1 MNKQE
6 LIRIYNLYILQE
18 NNKKEFNT
26 NYLEQEL
33 PKEDLTEI
41 LVNNFDE
48 LQYLILSNPNY
59 PIFQLCA
66 EKYPMIY
73 SRYFS
78 LNFNK
83 SNLQYILSNFLG
95 TLLCRYKT
103 TNFNEIIDYYIY
115 DSDKNP
121 LNTDMMK
128 LNTLISMR
136 HFDLNFLNQ
145 IIAMAINIFKTYE
158 AEIVLFEDLQLKN
171 SLDLF
176 MEMTTEQCKIDILN
190 TLRNSFKLI
199 TSENDKKLMT
209 KLLEDFKIY
218 SDTNEPKFKDDIDSL
233 IIEFNYLFKN

>member
-1 MNKQE
+1 M
-6 LIRIYNLYILQE
+6 
-18 NNKKEFNT
+18 
-26 NYLEQEL
+26 

-66 EKYPMIY
+66 KKHPIIY

-83 SNLQYILSNFLG
+83 SNLQYILSNFLE
-95 TLLCRYKT
+95 TLFCRYKT
-103 TNFNEIIDYYIY
+103 TNFNEIIDYYVY
-115 DSDKNP
+115 DADKNP

-136 HFDLNFLNQ
+136 YFDLNFLNK

-158 AEIVLFEDLQLKN
+158 TEIVLFEDLQLKN

-176 MEMTTEQCKIDILN
+176 MEVTTEQCKIDILN

-199 TSENDKKLMT
+199 T
-209 KLLEDFKIY
+209 
-218 SDTNEPKFKDDIDSL
+218 
-233 IIEFNYLFKN
+233 

>member
-26 NYLEQEL
+26 NYLDQEL
-33 PKEDLTEI
+33 TKEDLTEI
-41 LVNNFDE
+41 LVSNFDE

-59 PIFQLCA
+59 TIFQLCA
-66 EKYPMIY
+66 KKYPIIY

-83 SNLQYILSNFLG
+83 SSLQHILSNFLG
-95 TLLCRYKT
+95 TLFCRYKT
-103 TNFNEIIDYYIY
+103 TNFNEIIDYYVY

-121 LNTDMMK
+121 MNTDMMK
-128 LNTLISMR
+128 LNTLISMKY
-136 HFDLNFLNQ
+136 FDLNFLNQ
-145 IIAMAINIFKTYE
+145 IIAMSINIFTTYE
-158 AEIVLFEDLQLKN
+158 TEIALFEDLQLKN

-176 MEMTTEQCKIDILN
+176 MEVTTRQCKIDILN

-199 TSENDKKLMT
+199 TSENDKKLMS
-209 KLLEDFKIY
+209 KLLQDFKIY
-218 SDTNEPKFKDDIDSL
+218 SYTNEPKFKDAIDLL

>member
-41 LVNNFDE
+41 LVNNFNE
-48 LQYLILSNPNY
+48 IQYLILSNPNY
-59 PIFQLCA
+59 PIFQLCS
-66 EKYPMIY
+66 EKHPIIY

-95 TLLCRYKT
+95 TLFCRYKT
-103 TNFNEIIDYYIY
+103 TNFNEIIDYYVY

-145 IIAMAINIFKTYE
+145 IISIAINIFKTYE
-158 AEIVLFEDLQLKN
+158 AEITLCEDLQLKN
-171 SLDLF
+171 SIDLF
-176 MEMTTEQCKIDILN
+176 MEVTTEQCKIDILN

-199 TSENDKKLMT
+199 NSENDKKLMLH
-209 KLLEDFKIY
+209 LLEELKVY
-218 SDTNEPKFKDDIDSL
+218 SASNDPNFIDEIDSL